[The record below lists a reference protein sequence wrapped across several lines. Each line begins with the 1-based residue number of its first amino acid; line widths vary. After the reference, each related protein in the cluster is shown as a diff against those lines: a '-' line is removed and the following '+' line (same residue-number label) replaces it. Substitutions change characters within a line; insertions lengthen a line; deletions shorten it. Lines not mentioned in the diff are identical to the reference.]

1 MRRRKNFT
9 ITPVAP
15 PELTS
20 EDGTV
25 ADCVGMNPP
34 PANNMDPSPPW
45 SKYIT
50 TKSNST
56 ATLRLLFLQI
66 PIEHSSFAL
75 NISYPQSRNIL
86 FQKTSQFS
94 LVAIHSVTF
103 LLIGNPRDLNFFCFS
118 RCQYLSLPPVWF
130 LLPDIIDLNFRIA
143 SSALSCMN
151 CKAKYTHSSTGHF
164 LKRLL
169 QKQKGK
175 GKRTGEGIQN
185 IRIWY
190 IIEVG

>member
-9 ITPVAP
+9 ITPVPP

-20 EDGTV
+20 EDGMV

-45 SKYIT
+45 SKCIT

-66 PIEHSSFAL
+66 PIEHSFFAL

-86 FQKTSQFS
+86 IQKLPNSVSSQFTLS
-94 LVAIHSVTF
+94 RSCQLVAPLTWI
-103 LLIGNPRDLNFFCFS
+103 FFVS
-118 RCQYLSLPPVWF
+118 LAVNISPSLPPSGTI
-130 LLPDIIDLNFRIA
+130 LAP
-143 SSALSCMN
+143 
-151 CKAKYTHSSTGHF
+151 KYNRF
-164 LKRLL
+164 EL
-169 QKQKGK
+169 QN
-175 GKRTGEGIQN
+175 R
-185 IRIWY
+185 
-190 IIEVG
+190 